1 MSPSSLSNSPSS
13 HADSS
18 TNNPSPSPSVA
29 SSSSSPSRY
38 SDMWNYLWIPL
49 LISFSKELS
58 AAKAQSTILLP
69 TGTGL
74 EEPMMSPSCPA
85 ADPKLNFRPVIG
97 IVSHPGDGASGRLSN
112 ATNAS
117 YIAASYVKFVE
128 AAGARVIPLIYNE
141 PPEILYNKLNLVNG
155 VLFTGGW
162 AKSGRY
168 FDVIEGI
175 FKKILEKNDAGDHFP
190 LLAICLGFELLTMII
205 SKDKNI
211 LESFKA
217 SDQASTLQF
226 MNDINVE
233 GTVFQ
238 RFPPNLL
245 KKLSTDCLVMQNHQW
260 IFAKYIVADL
270 SELNSFM
277 QQYGVSPER
286 FGEYKELRSF
296 FKVLT
301 TSADSDNK
309 VYVSTVHAHNYPV
322 TAFQWHPEKN
332 AFEWG
337 LSMIPH
343 SEDAVQVTQYVANF
357 FVSEARKS
365 LNRPPARKV
374 LDNLIYNY
382 SPTYCGKAG
391 KGYDEVYI
399 FAQPSAF
406 CVYKIRYG
414 IGTGKP
420 DKTKGIVFQ
429 DAFILP
435 LHDCTR
441 KLFYHIIFG
450 CSNDNKG
457 ISGILGLNRYVT
469 FDKDIAFFLRV
480 KKFHHNTVCVAE
492 ASPIPLKVGRYE
504 CQTNAAVPSKGL
516 VLLEKGG
523 CIIDSGSP

>member
-1 MSPSSLSNSPSS
+1 MSPSSLSNSPSN

-18 TNNPSPSPSVA
+18 TNHPSPSPSVA

-74 EEPMMSPSCPA
+74 EEPRMSPSCSA

-190 LLAICLGFELLTMII
+190 LLAICLGFELLTMIM

-226 MNDINVE
+226 MDDINVE

-245 KKLSTDCLVMQNHQW
+245 KKLSTDCLVMQNH
-260 IFAKYIVADL
+260 
-270 SELNSFM
+270 
-277 QQYGVSPER
+277 QYGVSPER

-399 FAQPSAF
+399 FAQPSA
-406 CVYKIRYG
+406 
-414 IGTGKP
+414 
-420 DKTKGIVFQ
+420 
-429 DAFILP
+429 L
-435 LHDCTR
+435 
-441 KLFYHIIFG
+441 
-450 CSNDNKG
+450 
-457 ISGILGLNRYVT
+457 
-469 FDKDIAFFLRV
+469 
-480 KKFHHNTVCVAE
+480 
-492 ASPIPLKVGRYE
+492 
-504 CQTNAAVPSKGL
+504 
-516 VLLEKGG
+516 
-523 CIIDSGSP
+523 